1 MIDFNIGDKIVY
13 PNQGVGVIDFIEEKE
28 FKGRMEKYY
37 KIHLINN
44 TMILSLPLSRAI
56 SANMRLISDS
66 ETLDSKLNCM
76 KDYVKEV
83 EKLARINYKER
94 NEIYS
99 TKVKSGTLED
109 LIEIISNLTELKTI
123 HNLNSMEKMILRN
136 TKKILIDEIAQSKK
150 ISIDEASCLLE
161 LCINS

>member
-1 MIDFNIGDKIVY
+1 MLDFNIGDKIVY

-28 FKGRMEKYY
+28 FKGKMEKYY

-44 TMILSLPLSRAI
+44 TMKLSLPLSRVM

-83 EKLARINYKER
+83 EKLAKINYKER

-109 LIEIISNLTELKTI
+109 LLEIISNLTKLKTI

-150 ISIDEASCLLE
+150 ISIDEASCLLD